1 MSPPTSRPARRVAER
16 GRQWPTAVLAWLLV
30 GVPLLWG
37 IWQTLRKALLLF
49 R

>member
-1 MSPPTSRPARRVAER
+1 MPER
-16 GRQWPTAVLAWLLV
+16 GRQWIAVTLAWLLV

-37 IWQTLRKALLLF
+37 IWQTLRKAMLLF